1 MRHGRFALTVLAVG
15 LIMAPA
21 APAAAVAAPAGGL
34 RLVERPAAGVAELAA
49 SGPSSATAVRP
60 AAGDRLLIAAI
71 AVDARIEPVGV
82 DPAGNMAT
90 PSSPQTVAWYRFG
103 PRPGAVGDAVLAGH
117 LDWTSGPAVFW
128 NLHRLAAGDV
138 VVVAPAGGPPLRFHV
153 TSVSSYA
160 ATARPPAGLFALS
173 GPRRLSLITCA
184 GSWDAR
190 RGMYA
195 ERLVVEAV
203 LD

>member
-1 MRHGRFALTVLAVG
+1 MLRAGDARIPQHGPGAALRTRPAPEARPRNPPARLCRPGGPAPARVRHGRFAVTVLAVG

-34 RLVERPAAGVAELAA
+34 RLVERPAAGVAALAA

-117 LDWTSGPAVFW
+117 L
-128 NLHRLAAGDV
+128 
-138 VVVAPAGGPPLRFHV
+138 
-153 TSVSSYA
+153 
-160 ATARPPAGLFALS
+160 
-173 GPRRLSLITCA
+173 
-184 GSWDAR
+184 
-190 RGMYA
+190 
-195 ERLVVEAV
+195 
-203 LD
+203 